1 MFLPSCPYCKAE
13 LELNNYYSEITPK
26 KVTHFCTGYCLICG
40 TDYQWLNTYPTAEPW
55 EEKNVAM
62 IEITL

>member
-26 KVTHFCTGYCLICG
+26 KVTHFCTGYCLICD
-40 TDYQWLNTYPTAEPW
+40 TDYKWLNTYPTAEPW
-55 EEKNVAM
+55 EEKNVEM
-62 IEITL
+62 TEIIL